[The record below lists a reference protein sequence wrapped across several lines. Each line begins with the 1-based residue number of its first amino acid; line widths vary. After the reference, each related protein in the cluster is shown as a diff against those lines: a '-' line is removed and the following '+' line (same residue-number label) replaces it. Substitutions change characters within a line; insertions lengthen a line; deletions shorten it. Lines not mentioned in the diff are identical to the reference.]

1 MSGQFEIATHQD
13 LFRHVTADNAALYRC
28 VLDVC
33 AAAERQLL
41 LYVRPSEILAQSKWL
56 GEPPTASELDAI
68 LDKLTEWG
76 NLDCQAD
83 NSRVTSLSGFYR
95 RRMLYRLSKGGVS
108 VEMALSAFA
117 KEMQRRGELQTV
129 ALEDIGKSLL
139 TLIHLGRSNDPD
151 VGKIY
156 ETLNGLMTVFNN
168 MAETARAFMAGV
180 LRGVDLQ
187 DGDVDAVLNYK
198 QRLIDYIRQ
207 FVGDLVSRSGAIS
220 EDINALQLRID
231 TMLQSVA
238 RRQARN
244 APPGEEQAAYEAE
257 LKMWDERWQGLR
269 MWFVGGSNGERSQ
282 SEQLRS
288 RARAAIPQLLA
299 AIIAINER
307 RSGRSDRS
315 ADFKSLA
322 HWFLDCDGDEDAH
335 RLARAAFALN
345 PARHYAENTAAA
357 DVTGVI
363 PWHKAPSIVVPLRL
377 RETGYSMPRGRLPH
391 VHDRSAGR
399 KKLEAQVGEEHA
411 QIEAARQKF
420 ATGCPLLLSELWRL
434 NSHEFR
440 FFLDLLGEA
449 IATKIAG
456 DDGVTEIQSNDGLY
470 FIRLEPLD
478 ADTEAEI
485 ITEDGVFSGRDHRI
499 TVTPTDAA

>member
-1 MSGQFEIATHQD
+1 
-13 LFRHVTADNAALYRC
+13 
-28 VLDVC
+28 
-33 AAAERQLL
+33 
-41 LYVRPSEILAQSKWL
+41 
-56 GEPPTASELDAI
+56 
-68 LDKLTEWG
+68 
-76 NLDCQAD
+76 
-83 NSRVTSLSGFYR
+83 
-95 RRMLYRLSKGGVS
+95 MLYRLSKGGVS
-108 VEMALSAFA
+108 VEIALNAFA

-139 TLIHLGRSNDPD
+139 TLIQLGRSDAPD
-151 VGKIY
+151 IPKIY

-207 FVGDLVSRSGAIS
+207 FVGDLVSKSGAIS
-220 EDINALQLRID
+220 EDINAIQLRID
-231 TMLQSVA
+231 ALLQSVA
-238 RRQARN
+238 RRRARN
-244 APPGEEQAAYEAE
+244 APPSEEEAAYETE
-257 LKMWDERWQGLR
+257 LAMWDERWHGLR

-282 SEQLRS
+282 SEQLRH
-288 RARAAIPQLLA
+288 RARAAIPQLLT

-307 RSGRSDRS
+307 RSGRSDHS
-315 ADFKSLA
+315 TDFRSLA
-322 HWFLDCDGDEDAH
+322 HWFLDCEGDEEAH

-345 PARHYAENTAAA
+345 PARHYAENTAAT

-363 PWHKAPSIVVPLRL
+363 PWNKAPPIVVPLRL
-377 RETGYSMPRGRLPH
+377 RETGYSMPRGRLPQ

-399 KKLEAQVGEEHA
+399 KKLEARIGEEHA

-440 FFLDLLGEA
+440 FFLDILGEA
-449 IATKIAG
+449 IATEAIGA
-456 DDGVTEIQSNDGLY
+456 DGATEIQSNDGLY
-470 FIRLEPLD
+470 LICLEPLD

-485 ITEDGVFSGRDHRI
+485 VTEDGVFRGRDHRI
-499 TVTPTDAA
+499 TITPTDFA